1 MKEKEYT
8 GRKLT
13 EDEFLAKGKLL
24 AETDLLKNLKE
35 KWGEFWFESAL
46 PGYLVLAY
54 SRAIEEGREP
64 TEEDVLKEHYKNMKG
79 VREEFEQFFQ
89 EGEQPEVGFNIAVY
103 RFTKKPRI
111 LLFITNKRILC
122 LNMKLSHFPDSAIEL
137 EYQESVVRYVGGK
150 LDTRDGN
157 FESGGMFF
165 LTNKRIL
172 GFNLDS
178 DKPLN
183 VVAEAPFER
192 EETFRSCLWIRDFE
206 PMILTNKK
214 LIYFKLPGLL
224 GTKMIAKVFNPE
236 DKISVTVIQRK
247 KGIVSF
253 FRTPYELTIR
263 TKTETIKRGIE
274 ENELPI
280 AKEIETMFSG

>member
-183 VVAEAPFER
+183 VVAEV
-192 EETFRSCLWIRDFE
+192 
-206 PMILTNKK
+206 
-214 LIYFKLPGLL
+214 L